1 MNKPCKIVVLISGN
15 GSNLQAIID
24 SINSQQCPA
33 EIAAVISNKAG
44 AYGLVRAEQAGITAH
59 CIDHHQY
66 QDRQFFDK
74 ALMQLI
80 DQYQPDLVVLAG
92 FMRILTDDFVNH
104 YLGHLINIH
113 PSLLPKYP
121 GLNTHQRAL
130 EAGDKQ
136 HGCSVHFVTPVLDG
150 GPVIIQG
157 VTAITEN
164 IDLNVLEER
173 VHQLEHKIYPIAIT
187 WFAEQRLALVNNA
200 AMLDAQ
206 PLPLTGYCYESN
218 D

>member
-24 SINSQQCPA
+24 SINAQQCPA

-44 AYGLVRAEQAGITAH
+44 AYGLVRAEKAGIAAH
-59 CIDHHQY
+59 CIDHRQY
-66 QDRQFFDK
+66 QDRQSFDK

-80 DQYQPDLVVLAG
+80 DQYQPNLVVLAG

-130 EAGDKQ
+130 DAGDKQ

-157 VTAITEN
+157 ITDITEN
-164 IDLNVLEER
+164 MALDVLEDR

-187 WFAEQRLALVNNA
+187 WFAEQRLVLVNNA

-206 PLPLTGYCYESN
+206 PLPLTGYCHESN

>member
-24 SINSQQCPA
+24 SIHTQHCPA
-33 EIAAVISNKAG
+33 EIVAVISNKAE
-44 AYGLVRAEQAGITAH
+44 AYGLVRAQQAGITAH
-59 CIDHHQY
+59 CIDHRQY
-66 QDRQFFDK
+66 QDRQSFDQ
-74 ALMQLI
+74 ALMKLI

-130 EAGDKQ
+130 LAGDKQ

-157 VTAITEN
+157 VTAITDN
-164 IDLNVLEER
+164 IDLKQLEER

-187 WFAEQRLALVNNA
+187 WFAEQRLVLVNNA

-206 PLPLTGYCYESN
+206 PLPLTGYYYESN

>member
-24 SINSQQCPA
+24 SINSQQCLA
-33 EIAAVISNKAG
+33 EIVAVISNKAG
-44 AYGLVRAEQAGITAH
+44 AYGLVRAEQAGIAAH

-66 QDRQFFDK
+66 QDRQSFDK

-136 HGCSVHFVTPVLDG
+136 HGCSVHFVTPMLDG

-164 IDLNVLEER
+164 IDLNVLEDR

>member
-1 MNKPCKIVVLISGN
+1 MNKPCRIVVLISGS

-24 SINSQQCPA
+24 SVKEQQDVNVV
-33 EIAAVISNKAG
+33 AVISNKVD
-44 AYGLVRAEQAGITAH
+44 AYGLVRAKQAGIATH
-59 CIDHHQY
+59 YIDHRQY
-66 QDRQFFDK
+66 ENRQLFDQ
-74 ALMQLI
+74 ALMALI
-80 DQYQPDLVVLAG
+80 DQYQPDLLVLAG
-92 FMRILTDDFVNH
+92 FMRILTEAFVNH

-130 EAGDKQ
+130 DANERE

-157 VTAITEN
+157 VMAIESRM
-164 IDLNVLEER
+164 DKQQLEER
-173 VHQLEHKIYPIAIT
+173 VHCIEHKVYPIAVK
-187 WFAEQRLALVNNA
+187 WFAEQRLALVNNSVI
-200 AMLDAQ
+200 LNGQ
-206 PLPLTGYCYESN
+206 ILPETGYRYESN